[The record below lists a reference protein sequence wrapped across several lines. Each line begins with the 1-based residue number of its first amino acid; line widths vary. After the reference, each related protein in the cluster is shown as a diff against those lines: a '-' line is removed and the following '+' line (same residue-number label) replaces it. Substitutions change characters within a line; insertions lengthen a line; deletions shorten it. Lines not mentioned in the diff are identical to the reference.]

1 MLHEDVVRARQ
12 GYVALTVLA
21 VAFAA
26 RADVVWPAL
35 FMETRLL
42 SVWVVV
48 LGLAIEWPVI
58 RYLTQRPSWT
68 SLGIT
73 VVVNAVSTLVGV
85 LLIPLTGI
93 VWEVGPGLLM
103 YRALGVG
110 TFNPVTWTATVVLAA
125 LISASVEALALRW
138 PFRHRIGRR
147 GFGVLMLANL
157 ASTVVAAASLA
168 IWPAEH

>member
-1 MLHEDVVRARQ
+1 VLHEEVVRARQ
-12 GYVALTVLA
+12 DYVALTVLA

-35 FMETRLL
+35 FMEMRLL

-48 LGLAIEWPVI
+48 LGLAIEPVI
-58 RYLTQRPSWT
+58 RYLTRRPWWT

-73 VVVNAVSTLVGV
+73 VAINAISTLVGV
-85 LLIPLTGI
+85 LLIPLAGI

-147 GFGVLMLANL
+147 GFGVLTLANL